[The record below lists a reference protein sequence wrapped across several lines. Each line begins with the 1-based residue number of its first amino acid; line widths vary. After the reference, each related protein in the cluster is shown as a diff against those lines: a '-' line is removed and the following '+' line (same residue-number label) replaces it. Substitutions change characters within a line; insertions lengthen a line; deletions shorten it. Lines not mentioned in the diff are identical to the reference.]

1 MTSNLDIVLLL
12 RDCDSDVAALVIEE
26 LAYSSEFELRA
37 LTALLI
43 KDGSQFI
50 HIAISAL
57 MDRTSD
63 KNPFTHQWLLDA
75 LIDADM
81 VYSTTVVLGDYVMS
95 REDLGPDAEEEFL
108 RQLAD
113 FLQDAVDANAWNVL
127 RGVRLLDRS
136 MTDAYA
142 DSLREQDTADV
153 IAAGDSY
160 EELVR
165 ILSLV
170 ADAEVFYLAL
180 QKCGERDVSTQ
191 AELFA
196 DNAGDLEAYRLAS
209 QMVRLGDYVH
219 LRRISRLVGLLS
231 QEHQEQLFREVVEL
245 DSGPMMAAL
254 LENADWKTSLDLGIQ
269 YAVRSKNALREIYDV
284 YPIQTLRAIGS
295 RPDFAA
301 LAAAVGP
308 DATETIE
315 TCTRVSVFVYFAERA
330 LRRGERLDGFIAQF
344 HTRVEC
350 SRRIVLEFM
359 LALASPV
366 AAAYLEWDLGTIS
379 PELDIQDV
387 LDALR
392 VPEIAYE
399 MLKRERLRAHI
410 RGNASAIRG
419 AELDP
424 SVQGLVDALL
434 ECPWNQEYLKTVG
447 STL

>member
-1 MTSNLDIVLLL
+1 V
-12 RDCDSDVAALVIEE
+12 
-26 LAYSSEFELRA
+26 
-37 LTALLI
+37 
-43 KDGSQFI
+43 
-50 HIAISAL
+50 
-57 MDRTSD
+57 
-63 KNPFTHQWLLDA
+63 
-75 LIDADM
+75 
-81 VYSTTVVLGDYVMS
+81 
-95 REDLGPDAEEEFL
+95 PDAGEAFL
-108 RQLAD
+108 QQVAD
-113 FLQDAVDANAWNVL
+113 FLRDAADSNAWNVL

-142 DSLREQDTADV
+142 DALREQDMANV
-153 IAAGDSY
+153 IAAGDSS
-160 EELVR
+160 EELGKV
-165 ILSLV
+165 LSFV

-180 QKCGERDVSTQ
+180 QKCSELDVSTQ
-191 AELFA
+191 AELFL
-196 DNAGDLEAYRLAS
+196 DNAGDLEAHRLVS
-209 QMVRLGDYVH
+209 QIVRLGDHVQ
-219 LRRISRLVGLLS
+219 LRRVSRLVGLLS
-231 QEHQEQLFREVVEL
+231 QEHQEKLFRKVVEL
-245 DSGPMMAAL
+245 DSGQMMAAL
-254 LENADWKTSLDLGIQ
+254 LENADWKTPLDLGIQ
-269 YAVRSKNALREIYDV
+269 YAVRSKNALREVYDV

-330 LRRGERLDGFIAQF
+330 LLRGELLDGFIARF

-350 SRRIVLEFM
+350 SRRIVMEFM

-366 AAAYLEWDLGTIS
+366 AAAYLEWDLGTIC
-379 PELDIQDV
+379 PELDVQDV

-424 SVQGLVDALL
+424 RVQGLVDALL
-434 ECPWNQEYLKTVG
+434 GSPWNQEYLKTVG
-447 STL
+447 SML

>member
-43 KDGSQFI
+43 RDGSQFI
-50 HIAISAL
+50 PTAIDAL
-57 MDRTSD
+57 MARVQD

-75 LIDADM
+75 VIDADM
-81 VYSTTVVLGDYVMS
+81 VDSTTIVLGDHILS
-95 REDLGPDAEEEFL
+95 RGDLGPDAEEEFL
-108 RQLAD
+108 KQLAD
-113 FLQDAVDANAWNVL
+113 FIQDAVDSNAWNVV
-127 RGVRLLDRS
+127 RGIRTLDRA

-142 DSLREQDTADV
+142 DALRERDIADV
-153 IAAGDSY
+153 IAAKDSP
-160 EELVR
+160 EDLSKVMS
-165 ILSLV
+165 SLV
-170 ADAEVFYLAL
+170 DAEVFYMAL
-180 QKCGERDVSTQ
+180 QAYNELDASAQ
-191 AELFA
+191 AEVFA
-196 DNAGDLEAYRLAS
+196 INAGDLEAYRLAS
-209 QMVRLGDYVH
+209 QIVRLGDYAQ
-219 LRRISRLVGLLS
+219 LRHIARLVGLLS
-231 QEHQEQLFREVVEL
+231 QECQEKLFREVVEL
-245 DSGPMMAAL
+245 DSGPMMSAL
-254 LENADWKTSLDLGIQ
+254 LENADWKTPLDLGIQ
-269 YAVRSKNALREIYDV
+269 YAVRSKNALREVYDV

-301 LAAAVGP
+301 LATAVGP

-330 LRRGERLDGFIAQF
+330 LLRGENLDGFIARF

-350 SRRIVLEFM
+350 SRRVAMEFM

-366 AAAYLEWDLGTIS
+366 AAAYLEWDLGTMS
-379 PELDIQDV
+379 PELDIQDF

-392 VPEIAYE
+392 VSEIAYE

-410 RGNASAIRG
+410 RSNASAIRG

-424 SVQGLVDALL
+424 RVQGLVNALL
-434 ECPWNQEYLKTVG
+434 GSPWSQEYLKTVG
-447 STL
+447 SML